1 MYENTDL
8 RLNADLK
15 RTELRNLFVKAQ
27 RAVAM

>member
-8 RLNADLK
+8 RLNADSERFEL
-15 RTELRNLFVKAQ
+15 TESFVKAQ